1 MNTIYP
7 ISIQAYRFH
16 CEAALYQI
24 KEIDAPNFTKIVVSV
39 DCGKNKFYNTN
50 FLYMV
55 NLLMPVHIFKNP
67 ELYSK
72 SNALQYNFA
81 MKMLSKI
88 SFNSNSRI
96 LDIGCGDG
104 VITNEIATIVSEGC
118 VIGTDISD
126 AMIEHAA
133 KVYNGQRNVRFIQM
147 DATQNIFRHQFDI
160 ITSFNCLHWVSD
172 QRSAILGIAK
182 AATDGAQIALLL
194 SHRKSLYHLVLD
206 KVCASDKWAFFFK
219 DYISPR
225 SFFDVAN
232 YESLLVE
239 SGLKV
244 INIEEEEMTYYYQTP
259 NDLKEFFSA
268 AGSQIKL
275 IPDDLKENFL
285 NDFVNEFLNQVS
297 LNDFDEI
304 PVSFWCLQVVASKP
318 YPTNKKSQE
327 IYDLDVALKQGAH
340 L

>member
-1 MNTIYP
+1 
-7 ISIQAYRFH
+7 
-16 CEAALYQI
+16 
-24 KEIDAPNFTKIVVSV
+24 
-39 DCGKNKFYNTN
+39 
-50 FLYMV
+50 
-55 NLLMPVHIFKNP
+55 MPVHIFKNP

-88 SFNSNSRI
+88 SFNSTSRI

-104 VITNEIATIVSEGC
+104 VITNEIATIVADGC

-126 AMIEHAA
+126 AMVEHAA
-133 KVYNGQRNVRFIQM
+133 KKYAEQRNLRFIQM
-147 DATQNIFRHQFDI
+147 DATQNFFRHQFDI
-160 ITSFNCLHWVSD
+160 ITSFNCLHWVSE
-172 QRSAILGIAK
+172 QESAVIGIAK
-182 AATDGAQIALLL
+182 AAVDGAQIALLF

-206 KVCASDKWAFFFK
+206 KVCASDKWAVFFK

-225 SFFDVAN
+225 SFFDVAD
-232 YESLLVE
+232 YKDLLVK

-244 INIEEEEMTYYYQTP
+244 ISIEEEEMTYYYQTP
-259 NDLKEFFSA
+259 KDLKEFFNA

-285 NDFVNEFLNQVS
+285 NDFVNEFLNQVT

-304 PVSFWCLQVVASKP
+304 PVSFWCLQVVANKP
-318 YPTNKKSQE
+318 YPTKELIQE
-327 IYDLDVALKQGAH
+327 VDELEFAQRKGAH
-340 L
+340 I

>member
-1 MNTIYP
+1 
-7 ISIQAYRFH
+7 
-16 CEAALYQI
+16 
-24 KEIDAPNFTKIVVSV
+24 
-39 DCGKNKFYNTN
+39 
-50 FLYMV
+50 
-55 NLLMPVHIFKNP
+55 MPVHIFKNP

-88 SFNSNSRI
+88 SFNSTSRI

-104 VITNEIATIVSEGC
+104 VITNEIATIVADGC

-126 AMIEHAA
+126 AMVEHAA
-133 KVYNGQRNVRFIQM
+133 KKYGGQRNLRFIQM
-147 DATQNIFRHQFDI
+147 DATQNFFRHQFDI
-160 ITSFNCLHWVSD
+160 ITSFNCLHWVSE
-172 QRSAILGIAK
+172 QESAVIGIAK
-182 AATDGAQIALLL
+182 AAVDGAQIALLF

-206 KVCASDKWAFFFK
+206 KICASDKWAFFFK

-225 SFFDVAN
+225 SFFDVEN
-232 YESLLVE
+232 YEALLVK

-244 INIEEEEMTYYYQTP
+244 INIEEEEMTYYYKTP
-259 NDLKEFFSA
+259 KDLKEFFNA

-285 NDFVNEFLNQVS
+285 NDFVNEFLNQVT

-304 PVSFWCLQVVASKP
+304 PVSFWCLQVVANKP
-318 YPTNKKSQE
+318 YPTKEMINEVHELDSSQ
-327 IYDLDVALKQGAH
+327 KQGAH